1 MDGYVSANELNTF
14 IAPLVPFNN
23 SDVFEC
29 NAALRLA
36 RIICTHTLMPIVC
49 VVGMAGNVLN
59 IVVLTSATMRSS
71 TSYYLCALAVYDFL
85 YSLTGLP
92 LTLRTYP
99 SLEMSSAY
107 MNALTYLL
115 PLGNMWSN
123 ITTWLTCAFTI
134 ERFVA
139 ISAPIRSRKIS
150 SIRRTQWNIVFI
162 SLLIAIITLPDFFG
176 WKIREARR
184 TCSNSAKRSNVKHNP
199 MVPCVEMFYIFEST
213 WISTQLDRFGWS
225 YAIVAL
231 FVFIPL
237 VVLTIFNALLIR
249 SVIKS
254 HNERKDILAGTA
266 QINTKR
272 RRKALPD
279 AQPPPVRRELVW
291 RKWWIATRYYQQNSF
306 QRSAPSDRSPIETGS
321 DRNTFTLP
329 TSGGADETVGR
340 EFITTSDQ
348 HYYWFRCKN
357 RDRKHN
363 YEVAFRRSSHQ
374 DKQSITITLIAVVVV
389 FCMLNAPSAVVCL
402 IRPWFKP
409 SDARIKAFG
418 NISNLLLMLNASV
431 NFILYSLFS
440 ASFRRSFRTLL
451 KRCRC

>member
-1 MDGYVSANELNTF
+1 MGNYASPSELKTF
-14 IAPLVPFNN
+14 IAPLAPSND
-23 SDVFEC
+23 SDVFE
-29 NAALRLA
+29 NDASLQLA
-36 RIICTHTLMPIVC
+36 RIICTQILMPIVC

-71 TSYYLCALAVYDFL
+71 TSCYLCALAVYDFL
-85 YSLTGLP
+85 YSFTGLP

-107 MNALTYLL
+107 MSALTYLL

-139 ISAPIRSRKIS
+139 ISTPIRSRKIF

-184 TCSNSAKRSNVKHNP
+184 TCYYVSKRSNGDYTSVDS
-199 MVPCVEMFYIFEST
+199 CVEMFYVFEST

-225 YAIVAL
+225 YASVAL

-237 VVLTIFNALLIR
+237 AILTIFNALLIR

-254 HNERKDILAGTA
+254 HKERKNILARSMGL
-266 QINTKR
+266 NTER
-272 RRKALPD
+272 SRNASPD
-279 AQPPPVRRELVW
+279 VQLSPIRREMAW
-291 RKWWIATRYYQQNSF
+291 RKWWITGRYYQQSISR
-306 QRSAPSDRSPIETGS
+306 RSALSGRSPVETCS

-329 TSGGADETVGR
+329 TSGGAVATTSR
-340 EFITTSDQ
+340 EFTPTTHQ
-348 HYYWFRCKN
+348 YHYCFRN
-357 RDRKHN
+357 RHCDPKRK
-363 YEVAFRRSSHQ
+363 YEASFCRSSHQ

-389 FCMLNAPSAVVCL
+389 FCILNAPSAVVCL
-402 IRPWFKP
+402 IRPWFRS
-409 SDARIKAFG
+409 SDARLKTFG
-418 NISNLLLMLNASV
+418 NISNLLLMLNASL
-431 NFILYSLFS
+431 NFFLYSLFS
-440 ASFRRSFRTLL
+440 ARFRRSFQMLL
-451 KRCRC
+451 KKCRC